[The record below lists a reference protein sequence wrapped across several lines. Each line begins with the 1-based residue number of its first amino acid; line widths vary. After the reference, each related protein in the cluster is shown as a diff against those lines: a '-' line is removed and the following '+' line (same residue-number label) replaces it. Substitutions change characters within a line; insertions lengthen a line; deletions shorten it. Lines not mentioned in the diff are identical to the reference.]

1 MAKRMTLKQ
10 KKFFGSKRQRASAK
24 SALSRKRR
32 HTTAKKRR
40 AAPRK
45 QNRPRTRVAA
55 HRPRR
60 KRNLGEVVYL
70 LGNPAKRRKGM
81 AAKRKTVRHRAG
93 TKRNAG
99 RRRSRRAPVMRVTH
113 RRRRQSNPA
122 DVMGYVKAGAAVVG
136 GAVGSKTATQLVLGA
151 SNTGIMG
158 YFGNLVAT
166 LGLGWGAH
174 IAFRDKL
181 ISQMV
186 IAGGIAQ
193 IIVRVLTDQ
202 TPYGSVLANAGVG
215 DYQTNWN
222 FAWPQRVNPGY
233 PPRSIAVPPGWGG
246 AAAVPVVT
254 HSTAGK
260 GVGALD
266 WN

>member
-1 MAKRMTLKQ
+1 
-10 KKFFGSKRQRASAK
+10 
-24 SALSRKRR
+24 
-32 HTTAKKRR
+32 
-40 AAPRK
+40 
-45 QNRPRTRVAA
+45 
-55 HRPRR
+55 
-60 KRNLGEVVYL
+60 
-70 LGNPAKRRKGM
+70 M
-81 AAKRKTVRHRAG
+81 AAKGKTVRHRAG

-99 RRRSRRAPVMRVTH
+99 RRRNRRAPVMRVTH

-122 DVMGYVKAGAAVVG
+122 NVMGYVKAGAAVVG
-136 GAVGSKTATQLVLGA
+136 GAVGSKAATQLVLGA

-186 IAGGIAQ
+186 IAGGLAQ

-222 FAWPQRVNPGY
+222 FAWPQRVQPGY
-233 PPRSIAVPPGWGG
+233 PPRSIAVPTGWGG
-246 AAAVPVVT
+246 AAPTAVVT
-254 HSTAGK
+254 HSSAGK
-260 GVGALD
+260 GMGAMD
-266 WN
+266 YNV

>member
-1 MAKRMTLKQ
+1 
-10 KKFFGSKRQRASAK
+10 
-24 SALSRKRR
+24 
-32 HTTAKKRR
+32 
-40 AAPRK
+40 
-45 QNRPRTRVAA
+45 
-55 HRPRR
+55 
-60 KRNLGEVVYL
+60 
-70 LGNPAKRRKGM
+70 
-81 AAKRKTVRHRAG
+81 
-93 TKRNAG
+93 
-99 RRRSRRAPVMRVTH
+99 
-113 RRRRQSNPA
+113 
-122 DVMGYVKAGAAVVG
+122 MGYAKAGAAVVG
-136 GAVGSKTATQLVLGA
+136 GAVGSKAITQLVLST

-158 YFGNLVAT
+158 YFGNAVAT
-166 LGLGWGAH
+166 VALGWGAH
-174 IAFRDKL
+174 MAFRDKL

-215 DYQTNWN
+215 DYQTGWN

-233 PPRSIAVPPGWGG
+233 PPRTIAVPPGWGG

>member
-32 HTTAKKRR
+32 TTTKKRR
-40 AAPRK
+40 VAPRK

-99 RRRSRRAPVMRVTH
+99 RRRNKVTH

-122 DVMGYVKAGAAVVG
+122 NIMGYAKAGAAVVG
-136 GAVGSKTATQLVLGA
+136 GAVGSKAATQLVLGS
-151 SNTGIMG
+151 SNTGLMG
-158 YFGNLVAT
+158 YFGNAVAT
-166 LGLGWGAH
+166 VALGWGAH
-174 IAFRDKL
+174 LAFRDKL

-186 IAGGIAQ
+186 IAGGFAQ
-193 IIVRVLTDQ
+193 IIVRILTDQ

-222 FAWPQRVNPGY
+222 FASPQRVSPGY